1 MRIKNLL
8 VMGSLVLGIITN
20 TVFAE
25 QVNTDDSVD
34 KRYSVIRLS
43 ATLIGFDQGE
53 LESSMDVILGY
64 EIGKV
69 KLPKLKNLTDEMIL
83 NLIDHQQYPYNQ
95 IEDEKY
101 LIVAKRRELETVMLA
116 KKAKVSVDKF
126 TTFYNN
132 FALIMETSKDI
143 SSNGFTTFT
152 EVINITCDRSCQGLA
167 NGNLGYL
174 TQLYLAAD
182 AERWEEEHGS
192 QTYGT
197 KIVVTNPNS
206 PNQITVT
213 KYLSS
218 LAWQISGTAITTCG
232 DVRCKRDLP

>member
-1 MRIKNLL
+1 MIIKNLL
-8 VMGSLVLGIITN
+8 VAGSLVLAIIAN
-20 TVFAE
+20 TVLAE

-43 ATLIGFDQGE
+43 ATLIGFDQAE

-83 NLIDHQQYPYNQ
+83 NLIDYQQYPYNQ

-116 KKAKVSVDKF
+116 EKAKVDVDKF

-132 FALIMETSKDI
+132 FALIMGTSKDI
-143 SSNGFTTFT
+143 SSNGYSTFT
-152 EVINITCDRSCQGLA
+152 EVITITCDRACQGVSD
-167 NGNLGYL
+167 GNLGYL
-174 TQLYLAAD
+174 TQLQLTAD
-182 AERWEEEHGS
+182 AERWEQLHGS
-192 QTYGT
+192 QNLGT
-197 KIVVTNPNS
+197 KIVVTHPNS
-206 PNQITVT
+206 PNQVTVT
-213 KYLSS
+213 KYHSS
-218 LAWQISGTAITTCG
+218 VPWQISGTNITTCG
-232 DVRCKRDLP
+232 NVMCKRN